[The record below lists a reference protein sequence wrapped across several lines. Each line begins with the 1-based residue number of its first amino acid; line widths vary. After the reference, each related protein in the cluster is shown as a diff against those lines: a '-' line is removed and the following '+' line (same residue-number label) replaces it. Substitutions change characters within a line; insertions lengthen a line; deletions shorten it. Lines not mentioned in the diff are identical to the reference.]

1 MIIAS
6 MFIESGKT
14 YRCHLL
20 RQSFRQNGKV
30 KHRTLANLSHCS
42 DEEIAAFKLAL
53 KHKGNL
59 ADLGSI
65 EEISAK
71 QGKRIGAVL
80 CLNTIAERIGLSK
93 ALGYHRQGRL
103 ALWQVLA
110 RCIGQG
116 SRLGVVR
123 LAESHSACDL
133 LGLDA
138 FNEDDLY
145 GNLAWLSEHQEA
157 IERRL
162 FRRCYGSVKPQL
174 FLYDVTSSYLEGTE
188 NALAAFGYN
197 RDGKKG
203 KMQLVIGLLT
213 GEDGTPVAV
222 RVFEGNTPDARTVG
236 EQVRILA
243 ESFGVERVTVVGD
256 RGMLK
261 QVQTDALNE
270 KGFHYITAITRAQI
284 RRLLREDVFQME
296 LFEGEICEVES
307 EGERYI
313 LRRNPQRAEEVR
325 STREGKLAR
334 VKRLVDKRNLYL
346 AEHRQARVET
356 AVRAIEAEVERLR
369 IGEWV
374 KVVVDERALG
384 VRVDEG
390 VKEEVGRL
398 DGCYVIKTDLP
409 AEVAT
414 AETVHARYKDLTQVE
429 RAFRTFK
436 SGGLEVRPA
445 FVRREESTR
454 GHVFVVMLAYLV
466 ERELE
471 RCWRGL
477 ETTVPEGIDELGS
490 LRAVEIEAGGARCQK
505 VPKAT
510 GLSDQLLEAAD
521 IHLPEMLPLRSV
533 HVATRKKLVSRRLV
547 S

>member
-1 MIIAS
+1 

-80 CLNTIAERIGLSK
+80 CLKTIAERIGLSK

-116 SRLGVVR
+116 SRLGAVR

-138 FNEDDLY
+138 FNEDNLY
-145 GNLAWLSEHQEA
+145 GNLTWLSEHQEV

-213 GEDGTPVAV
+213 GEEGTPVAV

-270 KGFHYITAITRAQI
+270 KGFHYITAITKAQI
-284 RRLLREDVFQME
+284 KRLLREDVFQME

-307 EGERYI
+307 EGVRYI

-346 AEHRQARVET
+346 AEHRQARIET

-374 KVVVDERALG
+374 KVVVNERALG

-510 GLSDQLLEAAD
+510 GSSDQLLEAAD

>member
-1 MIIAS
+1 
-6 MFIESGKT
+6 
-14 YRCHLL
+14 
-20 RQSFRQNGKV
+20 
-30 KHRTLANLSHCS
+30 
-42 DEEIAAFKLAL
+42 
-53 KHKGNL
+53 
-59 ADLGSI
+59 
-65 EEISAK
+65 
-71 QGKRIGAVL
+71 
-80 CLNTIAERIGLSK
+80 
-93 ALGYHRQGRL
+93 
-103 ALWQVLA
+103 
-110 RCIGQG
+110 
-116 SRLGVVR
+116 
-123 LAESHSACDL
+123 
-133 LGLDA
+133 
-138 FNEDDLY
+138 
-145 GNLAWLSEHQEA
+145 
-157 IERRL
+157 
-162 FRRCYGSVKPQL
+162 
-174 FLYDVTSSYLEGTE
+174 
-188 NALAAFGYN
+188 
-197 RDGKKG
+197 
-203 KMQLVIGLLT
+203 
-213 GEDGTPVAV
+213 
-222 RVFEGNTPDARTVG
+222 
-236 EQVRILA
+236 
-243 ESFGVERVTVVGD
+243 
-256 RGMLK
+256 MLK
-261 QVQTDALNE
+261 QVQADALNE
-270 KGFHYITAITRAQI
+270 KGFHYITVITKAQV

-296 LFEGEICEVES
+296 LFESELCEVDS
-307 EGERYI
+307 EGVRYI
-313 LRRNPQRAEEVR
+313 LRRNPHRAEEVR

-346 AEHRQARVET
+346 AEHRRARVET
-356 AVRAIEAEVERLR
+356 AVRAIEVEVKRLR

-398 DGCYVIKTDLP
+398 DGCCVIKTNLP

-471 RCWRGL
+471 RCWRGV
-477 ETTVPEGIDELGS
+477 ETTVSEGIDELGS